1 MSKRLAG
8 KTLFFTTSPRSPL
21 KMIPE
26 IELLAKNFS
35 GMKWNNNT
43 QVSFIGILAKD
54 PNFEG
59 EGFNGD
65 PAFSARDRI
74 NRAPQSLG
82 FINLNP
88 TIQLTPVGHLFISNK
103 RKEEVLL
110 RQLLK
115 FQLPS
120 PYHLQSESGIFCV
133 KPYLEILRLIKT
145 LESITFDEMCIFAM
159 QLTDYHKF
167 DSIVKKIL
175 SFREEKE
182 KNAGRYKSFY
192 HQIVLQELSEI
203 YSEEI
208 SSNDFKTRESSD
220 DSLQKFIRTKRSNLR
235 DYTDACFRYLRATGL
250 VAISHKGRSISIMPD
265 KTPDVNYILSHIDR
279 DPIFVDNIDKY
290 KDYLFEPQTPK
301 LYTDDKA
308 HLIEYILRHSDKTKN
323 QVDSLTIEQLK
334 DLRDDIIDANKTS
347 IIQAQI
353 KQLKSYSLYN
363 EVIDTYN
370 EIISDELYD
379 IPLMLEWNT
388 WRAMTMLDGGSI
400 TGNFKIDDAGQPL
413 STASGN
419 VADIVCDYGD
429 FGLTVEVTMQ
439 NGQRQYETE
448 GEPVA
453 RHLAKYKKTSNKE
466 AFCLFIAPQINEACV
481 AHFYTLTKTNISYYG
496 GKSIIVPLPL
506 EVFMKMVENSYS
518 AKFIPTPQHIKGLF
532 DFAKASAEEAADE
545 KQWFISL
552 QEKALSW
559 LAA

>member
-1 MSKRLAG
+1 MSKRLNG

-26 IELLAKNFS
+26 ISLLADNFS
-35 GMKWNNNT
+35 GKIWNKNT
-43 QVSFIGILAKD
+43 QIAFIELLAKD

-65 PAFSARDRI
+65 LAFSARDRI
-74 NRAPQSLG
+74 NRAPKSLG

-88 TIQLTPVGHLFISNK
+88 NIQLTEVGKLFVLNK
-103 RKEEVLL
+103 RKEEILL

-120 PYHLQSESGIFCV
+120 PYHIQGENNTFWV
-133 KPYLEILRLIKT
+133 KPYLEILRLIKQ
-145 LESITFDEMCIFAM
+145 LETITFDEMCIFAM
-159 QLTDYHKF
+159 QLTDFHKF
-167 DSIVKKIL
+167 DLIVNKILAFRNEKEHNAGNYKRFYRSIVI
-175 SFREEKE
+175 REL
-182 KNAGRYKSFY
+182 R
-192 HQIVLQELSEI
+192 EI
-203 YSEEI
+203 YAEEI
-208 SSNDFKTRESSD
+208 ANNRLETRESTD
-220 DSLQKFIRTKRSNLR
+220 NTLQKFINTKRSNLR

-265 KTPDVNYILSHIDR
+265 KIADVDYILSNIDR
-279 DPIFVDNIDKY
+279 TPVFVENMVAY
-290 KDYLFEPQTPK
+290 KNYLFNSCVPK
-301 LYTDDKA
+301 LYTDNKDN
-308 HLIEYILRHSDKTKN
+308 LIDYILRHSEKTRN
-323 QVDSLTIEQLK
+323 QVECLDVEQLK
-334 DLRDDIIDANKTS
+334 DLRDDIIDENKNS
-347 IIQAQI
+347 IVQAQI
-353 KQLKSYSLYN
+353 KKLKSYSLYN

-388 WRAMTMLDGGSI
+388 WRAMTMLDGGCI

-419 VADIVCDYGD
+419 VADIVCDYGE

-453 RHLAKYKKTSNKE
+453 RHLAKYKKTANKE
-466 AFCLFIAPQINEACV
+466 AFCLFVAPQINEACV

-518 AKFIPTPQHIKGLF
+518 AKFVPTPEHIKGLF
-532 DFAKASAEEAADE
+532 DFAKNSAEKSIDE
-545 KQWFISL
+545 KQWFNAV
-552 QEKALSW
+552 QEKALTW
-559 LAA
+559 LSA